1 MGNKRFTDKS
11 KWRNEWFR
19 TLPQKAKLAWTYL
32 CDECDFCGIW
42 KADYGLAGFQLDFSI
57 TKENLKEWFGNK
69 LYFFNDDKV
78 LIIGFFE
85 FQYSESKDTWTAKV
99 KARSHLEKLGFSV
112 VNNKVILTQ
121 INSNNTTMDIQPP
134 TVVDGVPPVLIDIN
148 IEGVVDINKGGVGE
162 NFPAPGFYLEHFYE
176 TYPNKVNKAEGLR
189 RLAPQM
195 KTETNLSEF
204 KTAIENY
211 KRFLGLEKNKTW
223 MQAKQWDVF
232 VGAPSKDVKPWHE
245 WVNPDPSVFEDT
257 TTQPKKPKHSRASI
271 EDLESVS

>member
-1 MGNKRFTDKS
+1 MGGFVAKRFTDTG
-11 KWRNEWFR
+11 KWD
-19 TLPQKAKLAWTYL
+19 KASFQELTPKLKLVWIFL
-32 CDECDFCGIW
+32 CDKCDH
-42 KADYGLAGFQLDFSI
+42 AGVWDINLNLMSFQIGFDVTI
-57 TKENLKEWFGNK
+57 QEIIEGFG
-69 LYFFNDDKV
+69 DKV
-78 LIIGFFE
+78 ELKSSTKLFIPDFIE
-85 FQYSESKDTWTAKV
+85 FQYGTLNPNNRVHQSV
-99 KARSHLEKLGFSV
+99 IFRLEKLAPSKDLKCPLQGDKDKDKDKD
-112 VNNKVILTQ
+112 KVK
-121 INSNNTTMDIQPP
+121 DI
-134 TVVDGVPPVLIDIN
+134 
-148 IEGVVDINKGGVGE
+148 KGGVGE

-245 WVNPDPSVFEDT
+245 WINPDASVFEDSA
-257 TTQPKKPKHSRASI
+257 QSKNPKHTRASI